1 MPANRALAAAMK
13 ARQLLASSAF
23 DPAQLKTMGQAFE
36 DAWEQIAPQISA
48 RAGAIDA
55 ARYKLAQLVLSLA
68 KRGILDREKIKD
80 EALRLMHEAPIA
92 RQ

>member
-1 MPANRALAAAMK
+1 MK
-13 ARQLLASSAF
+13 AHQLLARSAF

-36 DAWEQIAPQISA
+36 DAWAQIAPQISA

-80 EALRLMHEAPIA
+80 EALRLMQKPPAVRE
-92 RQ
+92 

>member
-1 MPANRALAAAMK
+1 MPHKRAPSLAMK

-36 DAWEQIAPQISA
+36 DAWEQIAPQVSA

-80 EALRLMHEAPIA
+80 EALRLMREAPNA
-92 RQ
+92 RE